1 MKLTESYLK
10 RLIKQVIN
18 EGLTQGQFNITQDP
32 TDYKDLYAQYVPD
45 VLTPAEFT
53 TLVNGLNEIRPALE
67 KLGIN
72 PRNILKTKL
81 YNAETNKNQY

>member
-32 TDYKDLYAQYVPD
+32 TDYKDLYDQYAKSGVPIERG
-45 VLTPAEFT
+45 EFT
-53 TLVNGLNEIRPALE
+53 NLI
-67 KLGIN
+67 
-72 PRNILKTKL
+72 NIL
-81 YNAETNKNQY
+81 NKMKVKVDKWVAVACWSWDISDSQCTIC